1 MIDTQDNKLV
11 SIIPKL
17 ELIHFDQEQFINQ
30 QSQILLANKA
40 DFFTPS
46 PYEDYLYDDYVALSE
61 DDNHVL
67 ISDEPGNAYAVAE
80 IGFSIAAGNA
90 EEVIQ
95 YLLNEYYYVMFIQN
109 INVIKKASDDK
120 LALWGVEKLP
130 TTNYLYVKWLIPY
143 LAQSKFN
150 TIDYGDFFSACI
162 DDTYNLKSFTPD
174 EVNKL
179 MQYALGLPNL
189 GQALLNEPF
198 LSLLI
203 NILYYCVVI
212 NMTNSRQQM
221 LTASE
226 QVLLLQIA
234 KNKQRLIEKDDLTEL
249 DELIHLTK

>member
-11 SIIPKL
+11 STIPKL
-17 ELIHFDQEQFINQ
+17 ELIHFDREQFINQ
-30 QSQILLANKA
+30 QVQILLANKA
-40 DFFTPS
+40 DFFTPY
-46 PYEDYLYDDYVALSE
+46 PYVDYLYDDYVALSE
-61 DDNHVL
+61 ENNHVL
-67 ISDEPGNAYAVAE
+67 ISGEPGRAYAVTE
-80 IGFSIAAGNA
+80 ISFSITASNA

-95 YLLNEYYYVMFIQN
+95 YLLNDYYYVMFIQN
-109 INVIKKASDDK
+109 VNIIKKASDDK

-150 TIDYGDFFSACI
+150 TTDYGDFFSVCI

-189 GQALLNEPF
+189 KQALLNEPF

-212 NMTNSRQQM
+212 DMTNSRQHI

-234 KNKQRLIEKDDLTEL
+234 KNRQRLIEKDDFTEL
-249 DELIHLTK
+249 DELINLTK